1 MTSVPFGTLSGT
13 SSMVRLMSSSGI
25 TSPSPFPASGHHDG
39 LLASR
44 DVILELVAELLD
56 PRHDGRGAGVAQHAN
71 RLPGHVVR
79 QVEQQIEVGHLPLPH
94 EDPLEDL
101 GGPRRSLAALR
112 ALRARPV
119 RVEAAYPPDLV
130 FHVRDV

>member
-25 TSPSPFPASGHHDG
+25 TSPSSFPASGHRDG

-56 PRHDGRGAGVAQHAN
+56 PRHDGRGAGVAQHAT

-79 QVEQQIEVGHLPLPH
+79 QVEKQIAVCHIPMPQAA
-94 EDPLEDL
+94 PLE
-101 GGPRRSLAALR
+101 
-112 ALRARPV
+112 
-119 RVEAAYPPDLV
+119 
-130 FHVRDV
+130 